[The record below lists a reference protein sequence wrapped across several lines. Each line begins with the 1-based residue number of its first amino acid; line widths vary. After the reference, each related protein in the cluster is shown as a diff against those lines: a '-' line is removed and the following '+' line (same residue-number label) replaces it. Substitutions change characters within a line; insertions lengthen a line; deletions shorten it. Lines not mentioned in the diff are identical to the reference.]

1 MNRKVLIIDDDAD
14 FTEAVGL
21 YLESHGFHVISAS
34 NGRDGVRLA
43 RAERPDAIL
52 LDVIMEERTE
62 GFFALQ
68 QMRRTPELART
79 PVFVVSSIYSA
90 IPGFNLTPQNSWLRH
105 DDFIPK
111 PVDLPALLARLDGRL
126 GGAAPPEPPTV
137 AIPEPATAAVPA
149 GLTATGALR

>member
-1 MNRKVLIIDDDAD
+1 MSRKVLIIDDDAD

-21 YLESHGFHVISAS
+21 YLQTHGFQVITAS
-34 NGRDGVRLA
+34 NGRDGIRLA

-68 QMRRTPELART
+68 QMRRTPELEHT

-90 IPGFNLTPQNSWLRH
+90 IPGFSLTPQSSWLRH

-111 PVDLPALLARLDGRL
+111 PVHLPGLVERLEARL
-126 GGAAPPEPPTV
+126 GAPT
-137 AIPEPATAAVPA
+137 AATAD
-149 GLTATGALR
+149 GLTTGVGA